1 LTGYLIEKALAIDNL
16 FVFAVIFSYFRIQP
30 AYQHRCCFGVIGALV
45 FRTDANIG
53 GKETG
58 LGSASLMP
66 FNEEFF
72 AH

>member
-1 LTGYLIEKALAIDNL
+1 VL
-16 FVFAVIFSYFRIQP
+16 FW
-30 AYQHRCCFGVIGALV
+30 GVVGALV